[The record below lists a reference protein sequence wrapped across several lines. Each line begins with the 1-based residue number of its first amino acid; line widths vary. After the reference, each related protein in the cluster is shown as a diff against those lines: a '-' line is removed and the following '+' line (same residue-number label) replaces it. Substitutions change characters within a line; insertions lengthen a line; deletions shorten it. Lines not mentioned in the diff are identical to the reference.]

1 MITKPRYRTII
12 VEYGKSGVAKRQ
24 TVYLGWGYMAATNA
38 ALEWANIA
46 DQGTRIVVEHN
57 HKGVWHV
64 IYERFASP
72 SGA

>member
-1 MITKPRYRTII
+1 MQNKPVYRTVI
-12 VEYGKSGVAKRQ
+12 VEYSKGGAEKRQ
-24 TVYLGWGYMAATNA
+24 TAYLGWGYMAATNA

-57 HKGVWHV
+57 HKGFWDV

-72 SGA
+72 SDA